1 MTNTETLKLTSRKP
15 RISGEQLAQ
24 TLVPPPQF
32 ASASFAS
39 YVPDP
44 QHPSQQYARDLLQ
57 SFISTS
63 GLGTRKS
70 GGAGLFSRFFSK
82 AKDSAPENN
91 GDADSPQIPDGK
103 QGVYLDGGFG
113 VGKTHLLAA
122 AWHAQPGVKYFGTF
136 IQYTALV
143 GALGYDGAVRVLSGA
158 KLICIDEFELDD
170 PGDTMLM
177 TRLIKDLTQLGAKFI
192 ATSNT
197 PPNALG
203 EGRFAAADFMRE
215 IQAMS
220 DRFMTVRIDGA
231 DYRQRHI
238 EGAAVVYERQ
248 ELEESI
254 ANACVAGLTV
264 SCDEFAEL
272 LSHLEQVHPS
282 SYTELLNGVDVIA
295 LIGSFEIADQS
306 AALRFVAFID
316 RVYDAQIPILATGTP
331 LNDIFGGGM
340 LDGGYRKK
348 YLRCMSR
355 VNALCA
361 MPVTA

>member
-1 MTNTETLKLTSRKP
+1 MPPTDSHSFARLVDRNPSITGTELV
-15 RISGEQLAQ
+15 A

-32 ASASFAS
+32 ANASFDS

-44 QHPSQQYARDLLQ
+44 NYESQAEARDLLRA
-57 SFISTS
+57 FV
-63 GLGTRKS
+63 GP
-70 GGAGLFSRFFSK
+70 
-82 AKDSAPENN
+82 SAPAQR
-91 GDADSPQIPDGK
+91 GGGFFGFGRKKAAPGPSAPTK

-122 AWHAQPGVKYFGTF
+122 SWHAMQGRKYFGTF
-136 IQYTALV
+136 IEYTALV
-143 GALGYDGAVRVLSGA
+143 GALGYAGAVSVLTGA

-177 TRLIKDLTQLGAKFI
+177 TRLIGDLTASGSRFV

-220 DRFMTVRIDGA
+220 DRFTTIRIDGV
-231 DYRQRHI
+231 DYRQRDL
-238 EGAAVVYERQ
+238 EGEAVALSDDAYRFALADVAASGRRMTDDSFD
-248 ELEESI
+248 ELI
-254 ANACVAGLTV
+254 A
-264 SCDEFAEL
+264 
-272 LSHLEQVHPS
+272 HLATVHPS
-282 SYTELLNGVDVIA
+282 SYVGLLDGVQSIGIRDVHELT
-295 LIGSFEIADQS
+295 DQS

-316 RVYDAQIPILATGTP
+316 RVYDAQIPIRATGIP
-331 LNDIFGGGM
+331 LTQIFGGGM

-355 VNALCA
+355 LNALSSSG
-361 MPVTA
+361 VE